1 MKNIFKD
8 KQRGILGTALFH
20 IILLTLL
27 IVLGFRTPLPLPGE
41 EGILINFGYEETG
54 SGDVEPS
61 KPSTPVEPVEE
72 VKTTPPPVEQAQQPT
87 PVEAK
92 EEILTQ
98 DIEKTVAVESKKE
111 TKPKVKTKEEI
122 EAEKKIKEENEKKRL
137 ADLEQKR
144 IAEEERKAKEEEQ
157 RKIDE
162 INNRIKNTFGQ
173 GKSDSENKS
182 TGEGEGTYK
191 GNQGKETGSVDSKI
205 HGEGKGLGTK
215 GISFSLDG
223 RTSKMLPKPEDTSQK
238 EGIVVV
244 EIRVNSN
251 GDVISATPGGKGS
264 TTLDEYLID
273 VAKKAALKSKFSA
286 KPNAPDQIGTITYI
300 FVLE

>member
-1 MKNIFKD
+1 MSDFFKD
-8 KQRGILGTALFH
+8 KRRGIIGTAIFH

-27 IVLGFRTPLPLPGE
+27 IVLGFHTPLPLPGE
-41 EGILINFGYEETG
+41 EGILINFGYDEAG
-54 SGDVEPS
+54 SGEVEPS
-61 KPSTPVEPVEE
+61 KPSTPVKPVEE
-72 VKTTPPPVEQAQQPT
+72 VQTTPPPVEQSQTPT

-98 DIEKTVAVESKKE
+98 DFEKTVAIESKKE

-122 EAEKKIKEENEKKRL
+122 EAENKIKEEIEKKRL

-191 GNQGKETGSVDSKI
+191 GNQGKETGSVDSKN
-205 HGEGKGLGTK
+205 HGEGKGLGNK
-215 GISFSLDG
+215 GISYSLEG

-238 EGIVVV
+238 EGVVVV
-244 EIRVNSN
+244 EIRVDGN
-251 GDVISATPGGKGS
+251 GDVISANPGAKGS
-264 TTLDEYLID
+264 TTLDEYLCD
-273 VAKKAALKSKFSA
+273 VAKKAALKAKFSA
-286 KPNAPDQIGTITYI
+286 KPNAPDQIGSITYH